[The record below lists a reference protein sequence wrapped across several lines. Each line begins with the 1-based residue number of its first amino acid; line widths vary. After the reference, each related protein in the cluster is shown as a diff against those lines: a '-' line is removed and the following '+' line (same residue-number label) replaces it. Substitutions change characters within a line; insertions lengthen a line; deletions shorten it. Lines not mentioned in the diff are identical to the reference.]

1 MPLAW
6 QLKTN
11 NLPSTHPSF
20 SSVPRQCR
28 VTEGLQRIPECM
40 FVSHFL
46 WLKSVVYMATGPA
59 AEVSVWNDLAWCV
72 SLRPWARS
80 NPLFHSV
87 CNWKWMKQ
95 VRRGRSTLTN
105 CTPLCVTPSP
115 SSIFASRLICSSS
128 GLNAASFH
136 PSFHTLSLRFGIFE
150 SLMLV
155 SMIVHK
161 AQSCP
166 PMCRSDTRRGQ
177 VHRSTKTCSE
187 VTGIFLLFKG
197 HIVQSDGRPVNSALM
212 T

>member
-46 WLKSVVYMATGPA
+46 SFSSTWQPALQRRWVYETTSPDVFHFDP
-59 AEVSVWNDLAWCV
+59 ELVQT
-72 SLRPWARS
+72 
-80 NPLFHSV
+80 PLFHSV

-105 CTPLCVTPSP
+105 CTPLCVTTSP

-128 GLNAASFH
+128 CLNAASFH
-136 PSFHTLSLRFGIFE
+136 PSFHTLSLRYGIFE
-150 SLMLV
+150 SLVLV

-166 PMCRSDTRRGQ
+166 LMCRSDTRRGQ
-177 VHRSTKTCSE
+177 VHRTTKTCSE

-197 HIVQSDGRPVNSALM
+197 HIVQ
-212 T
+212 